1 MMNSI
6 LNTLSLRS
14 LCDSQTVKSSA
25 QLTIDS
31 EQQHSPDRIDLEVV
45 SQQQEWLKP
54 PGIRQGNI
62 QSEIK

>member
-1 MMNSI
+1 MNSI

-31 EQQHSPDRIDLEVV
+31 EQQHGLDRIDLEVV
-45 SQQQEWLKP
+45 SQQQE
-54 PGIRQGNI
+54 
-62 QSEIK
+62 